1 MIRLCTRT
9 FVFAAA
15 IGVLAAAPA
24 HAFTLQDSSGSGQ
37 VHSWMDVDSKSSG
50 DLDKPSSHFDDGQTS
65 TTIKQGNSTLQ
76 FGSQRS
82 FNQRYDSNQLFNP
95 YFRDGQQ

>member
-1 MIRLCTRT
+1 MIPLRTRT
-9 FVFAAA
+9 FLFAAVLGA
-15 IGVLAAAPA
+15 LAAAPA
-24 HAFTLQDSSGSGQ
+24 HAFTLQDSNGNTGQ
-37 VHSWMDVDSKSSG
+37 VNNWMDLDSKSSV
-50 DLDKPSSHFDDGQTS
+50 DLDKPSSRFNDGQ

-82 FNQRYDSNQLFNP
+82 FNQRFNSDYLFNP